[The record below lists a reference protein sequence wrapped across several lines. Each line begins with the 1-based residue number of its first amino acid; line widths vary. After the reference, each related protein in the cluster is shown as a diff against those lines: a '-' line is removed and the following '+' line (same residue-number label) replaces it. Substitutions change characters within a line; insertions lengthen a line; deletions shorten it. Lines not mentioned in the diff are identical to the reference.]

1 MYNVMQI
8 LNADNWCALAVA
20 ICYRRYLTPEN
31 AFSMY
36 DTGSVSNSKG
46 IAGNGIENYRAI
58 VYMKKHGM
66 GWREIGE
73 TLGLRSPQSYF
84 CKLKNKYGG
93 GMNEKEM
100 RDLQMVRG

>member
-8 LNADNWCALAVA
+8 LNADNWCAPAVA

-36 DTGSVSNSKG
+36 DTGNLSKSQG

-66 GWREIGE
+66 RWREIGE
-73 TLGLRSPQSYF
+73 TLGLRYPQSYF

-93 GMNEKEM
+93 GIS
-100 RDLQMVRG
+100 

>member
-20 ICYRRYLTPEN
+20 ICYRQYLSPEN

-36 DTGSVSNSKG
+36 NTGSVSNSKG
-46 IAGNGIENYRAI
+46 TAGKGIENYRAI
-58 VYMKKHGM
+58 AYMKKQNM
-66 GWREIGE
+66 SWREIGE

-93 GMNEKEM
+93 GMNENY
-100 RDLQMVRG
+100 

>member
-1 MYNVMQI
+1 MYHVMQI

-20 ICYRRYLTPEN
+20 ICYCRYLSPED
-31 AFSMY
+31 AISMY

-46 IAGNGIENYRAI
+46 TAGKGIENYRAI

-66 GWREIGE
+66 SWREIGE

-93 GMNEKEM
+93 GMNENY
-100 RDLQMVRG
+100 